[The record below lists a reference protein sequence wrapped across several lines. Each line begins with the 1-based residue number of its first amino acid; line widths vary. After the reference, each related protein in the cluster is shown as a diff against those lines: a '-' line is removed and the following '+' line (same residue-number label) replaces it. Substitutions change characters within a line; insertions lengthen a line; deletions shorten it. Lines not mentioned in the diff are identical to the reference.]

1 MATKGYSMRNLHFML
16 YEVLDVLSLTEE
28 EYFSNHNR
36 ENFDIMLDV
45 AEDIAEKYLRPY
57 FKESDKNPPQLSNG
71 RVKVHGSLHNYYNAF
86 CSAGLLASTF
96 DEKLGGSQVP
106 KTVYA

>member
-1 MATKGYSMRNLHFML
+1 MATKGYSIRNLQFML

-57 FKESDKNPPQLSNG
+57 FKESDKNPPQD
-71 RVKVHGSLHNYYNAF
+71 R
-86 CSAGLLASTF
+86 
-96 DEKLGGSQVP
+96 
-106 KTVYA
+106 